1 MFVSILSYWILAIF
15 PSASCVCLLLLGAL
29 HRQMRHIK
37 RRPPAAHLPKP
48 PWINGEREGEGGKR
62 PLRERGG
69 SYSEILKS
77 SRLASVGGQKI
88 VRLDQIPK
96 HDDSE
101 HFLQESETSLVG
113 YFISSYTL
121 DEISTQIHAGSS
133 LRLQHRNARH
143 LMINEKRA
151 VISVNPSR
159 PLPPFSAFL
168 DR

>member
-1 MFVSILSYWILAIF
+1 MNKW
-15 PSASCVCLLLLGAL
+15 
-29 HRQMRHIK
+29 R
-37 RRPPAAHLPKP
+37 
-48 PWINGEREGEGGKR
+48 ERERLRGRQAAVE
-62 PLRERGG
+62 REREEG

-96 HDDSE
+96 HDDPE